1 MLLQALP
8 IFLDRLA
15 SPLVAVALS
24 VSVVLV
30 FGEVLPQ
37 AVCSRYGLQVGAYS
51 AWFVQ
56 ALMICC
62 APIAWPIG
70 KLLDLVLG
78 GEHTALFRRAQ
89 LKALVDIH
97 SAAEGLGGTLTGD
110 EISIIQGA
118 LDLTAKTAWRAMTA
132 LDKVMWFNNWC
143 GVSV

>member
-1 MLLQALP
+1 MIHCQFTPCTATY
-8 IFLDRLA
+8 
-15 SPLVAVALS
+15 SNLVQQ
-24 VSVVLV
+24 LV
-30 FGEVLPQ
+30 HH
-37 AVCSRYGLQVGAYS
+37 VCY
-51 AWFVQ
+51 VQ
-56 ALMICC
+56 
-62 APIAWPIG
+62 
-70 KLLDLVLG
+70 
-78 GEHTALFRRAQ
+78 ALFRRAQ